1 VPDADLL
8 FRPAH
13 ELAALVHD
21 GEMSA
26 RELVT
31 ASLKRIEALDEQVG
45 AFVDVDGERA
55 LAAADA
61 IGPGDARPFAG
72 VPIAVKNNRPVKG
85 LRLTFCADLLGDHVA
100 GHDAHVVRRLRDAGF
115 IIVGTTKLPEFGILP
130 VSEPSRFGPTRN
142 PWDLERTPG
151 GSSGGSAAAVAAG
164 MVPIA
169 HGNDGGGSTR
179 IPAACCGLVGLKP
192 ARGRISHGPDLGD
205 SLLGVDGALTRTVSE
220 TAALLDLLSGYETG
234 DATWAPP
241 PEQPF
246 ADAAAG
252 DPGRLRVALTLAPP
266 LVEVPIDPVC
276 EAAARD
282 AASLL
287 EDLGHDVFEATPPWA
302 VPGMLETFSAVF
314 GPLVSLAVGFGALL
328 AGREP
333 TPDDMEPLSWYL
345 FKRAR
350 EASSLDYVAA
360 VIALQGLARG
370 IVGFFDDVDVVLTP
384 SLAQRPVRIGEI
396 DASAPDPAATFRR
409 SGEFTPFTAI
419 ANVTGQPAISLPLS
433 HGKDGLPNGIHLIG
447 RPTDEATLL
456 SLAAQLEA
464 ASPWAD
470 RRPPIAAGAPG

>member
-1 VPDADLL
+1 
-8 FRPAH
+8 
-13 ELAALVHD
+13 
-21 GEMSA
+21 MSA
-26 RELVT
+26 RELVA
-31 ASLKRIEALDEQVG
+31 ASLERIESLDEQVG

-61 IGPGDARPFAG
+61 VGPGDARPFAG
-72 VPIAVKNNRPVKG
+72 VPIAIKNNRPIEG
-85 LRLTFCADLLGDHVA
+85 LRLTFCAELLGDHVA
-100 GHDAHVVRRLRDAGF
+100 RHDAHVVRRLRQAGF
-115 IIVGTTKLPEFGILP
+115 IVVGTTKLPEFGILP
-130 VSEPSRFGPTRN
+130 VCEPSRFGPARN

-192 ARGRISHGPDLGD
+192 ARGRISHGPDIGD
-205 SLLGVDGALTRTVSE
+205 SILSVDGALTRTVGE
-220 TAALLDLLSGYETG
+220 TAALLDVLSGYETG

-246 ADAAAG
+246 ADAATG
-252 DPGRLRVALTLAPP
+252 EPGRLRVALSLVPP
-266 LVEVPIDPVC
+266 LTDVPVDPVC

-287 EDLGHDVFEATPPWA
+287 EELGHEVLEATPPWTA
-302 VPGMLETFSAVF
+302 SGMLETFSAVF
-314 GPLVSLAVGFGALL
+314 GPLVSTAVGFGALL

-333 TPDDMEPLSWYL
+333 TPGDMEPLSWYL
-345 FKRAR
+345 WERAR
-350 EASSLDYVAA
+350 KASSLDYVAA
-360 VIALQGLARG
+360 VIRLQGLARG

-384 SLAQRPVRIGEI
+384 SLAQRPVTIGEI
-396 DASAPDPAATFRR
+396 DARAPDPASTFRR

-433 HGKDGLPNGIHLIG
+433 HGEDGLPTGIHLIG
-447 RPTDEATLL
+447 RPADEATLL
-456 SLAAQLEA
+456 ALAAQLEA
-464 ASPWAD
+464 ASPWAE
-470 RRPPIAAGAPG
+470 RRPHIAAQASG